1 MFYILSRD
9 DCSWCDKAME
19 ALDNRGEPYEAF
31 LYTEHPMIGK
41 LMGKAGL
48 KTVPQIWYNNQ
59 YIGGC
64 AELFSYLD
72 KG

>member
-1 MFYILSRD
+1 MFYVISRE
-9 DCSWCDKAME
+9 DCSWCDKAIE
-19 ALDNRGEPYEAF
+19 ALNSRGEAVRVS

-48 KTVPQIWYNNQ
+48 KTVPQIWYDNQ

-64 AELFSYLD
+64 TELFSYLD